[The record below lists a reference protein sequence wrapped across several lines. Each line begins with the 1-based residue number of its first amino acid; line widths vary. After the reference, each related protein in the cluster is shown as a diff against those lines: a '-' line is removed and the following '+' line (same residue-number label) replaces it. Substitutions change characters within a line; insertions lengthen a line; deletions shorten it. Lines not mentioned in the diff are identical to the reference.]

1 MNWTD
6 VAAAPA
12 AGKSTLCYP
21 IWSDKSVG
29 WDGKPTPRHWAEF
42 LYEATSLMR
51 LVQDHKHP
59 VTGQLTIGAVVRM
72 NTRSAKKMS
81 TVYRMQ
87 DEGVFIQTGWC
98 QRILGFGWRLV
109 DMGQDVRLIG
119 TALRLMPVSV
129 GVAFLEASPE
139 TLKERNR
146 ARRLVPET
154 SHEDRSFMIDPMMP
168 AIAFAKEVL
177 RERGVAV
184 REIDVERQPIEAAR
198 RQLLN
203 FAYKAAHHTEAFRSS
218 GEVAPVPASVVG
230 Q

>member
-1 MNWTD
+1 VNWTD
-6 VAAAPA
+6 VAAAPG

-21 IWSDKSVG
+21 VWSDKSVG
-29 WDGKPTPRHWAEF
+29 WDGKLPPAHWGPF
-42 LYEATSLMR
+42 LDEITKLCH
-51 LVQDHKHP
+51 LVQDHRTFH
-59 VTGQLTIGAVVRM
+59 AVLRM
-72 NTRSAKKMS
+72 NTRSAKKMA

-109 DMGQDVRLIG
+109 EMSRDVRAIRN
-119 TALRLMPVSV
+119 ALLLMPVSA

-139 TLKERNR
+139 VLKERNR

-154 SHEDRSFMIDPMMP
+154 SHEDRSFMIEPFMP
-168 AIAFAKEVL
+168 AVAVAKEVL

-184 REIDVERQPIEAAR
+184 AEIDVEHQPIDAAR

-203 FAYKAAHHTEAFRSS
+203 FAYSQARNGEALRPGS
-218 GEVAPVPASVVG
+218 EVAPVQLLPAWWR
-230 Q
+230 